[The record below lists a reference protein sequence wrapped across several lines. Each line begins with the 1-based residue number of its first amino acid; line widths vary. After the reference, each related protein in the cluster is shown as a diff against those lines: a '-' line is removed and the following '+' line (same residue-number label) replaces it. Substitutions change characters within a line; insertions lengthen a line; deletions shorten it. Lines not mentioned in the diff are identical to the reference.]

1 MRKILAVILALAA
14 VTALAAGCAQDASS
28 SAAPEASETRD
39 TAEYYSTWT
48 KQDWENAT
56 PEERQLACVF
66 LVEEAVASQG
76 ADEEVVQSIVD
87 QAEESLTPEAYSAI
101 EEAITEYFDKSGDNA
116 NLQESLHDVIGTI
129 TKYVAIG

>member
-1 MRKILAVILALAA
+1 MKRAIAVVLVLAA
-14 VTALAAGCAQDASS
+14 VAALAAGCGQDAASQS
-28 SAAPEASETRD
+28 PEATETRN

-76 ADEEVVQSIVD
+76 ADEEVVQSIID

-101 EEAITEYFDKSGDNA
+101 EDAITEYYDKAGDDA